1 MLDSQGRV
9 APSLRILSAM
19 VPEAQRLHTALVSAF
34 PAYTTAL
41 FAEHG
46 YPLERSTVEVIET
59 ATVQL
64 DLELAELLEQPFV
77 EQRRTPLELFS
88 LALGTLN
95 PILEDAG
102 VEASPD
108 GRPGDPYGL
117 APGSS
122 ASLGD
127 AVQAAQVAWGAAKA
141 IALTRVDRT
150 APPRPAVVVLTAD
163 RVARQQLCE
172 AAEQAGY
179 QCHGV
184 RNPSAVA
191 SAVATDTV
199 KLAFVDLAHRAAHD
213 AVARLTAAGIPTTV
227 FGAEIDDLTETG
239 LRAAGVRS
247 VVERDRLLTEPE
259 ASFPRIA

>member
-9 APSLRILSAM
+9 APCLRILTAM
-19 VPEAQRLHTALVSAF
+19 VPEARRLHTALVSAF

-41 FAEHG
+41 LAERG
-46 YPLERSTVEVIET
+46 YPLDRSTVEVIET
-59 ATVQL
+59 AMVQL
-64 DLELAELLEQPFV
+64 DLELADLLEQPFV

-88 LALGTLN
+88 LALGTLD
-95 PILEDAG
+95 PVLEDAD
-102 VEASPD
+102 VEESPD
-108 GRPGDPYGL
+108 GRPGDPYAL

-122 ASLGD
+122 AAIGD
-127 AVQAAQVAWGAAKA
+127 VVQAAHTQWGAAKA

-179 QCHGV
+179 QCHGA

-191 SAVATDTV
+191 GAVATETV
-199 KLAFVDLAHRAAHD
+199 KLAFVDLAHRAAYD

-239 LRAAGVRS
+239 LRAAGVRT
-247 VVERDRLLTEPE
+247 VVERDRLLSEPE
-259 ASFPRIA
+259 ASFPRIG

>member
-9 APSLRILSAM
+9 APSLRILTAM

-46 YPLERSTVEVIET
+46 FPLDRSTVEVIET
-59 ATVQL
+59 ATTQL
-64 DLELAELLEQPFV
+64 DLELAALLEQPFV

-95 PILEDAG
+95 PILEDAD
-102 VEASPD
+102 VELSPN

-122 ASLGD
+122 AALGD
-127 AVQAAQVAWGAAKA
+127 AVQVAHTRWGAAKA
-141 IALTRVDRT
+141 IALTSVDRT

-179 QCHGV
+179 QCHGA

-239 LRAAGVRS
+239 LRAAGVSS
-247 VVERDRLLTEPE
+247 VVERDRLLSEPE
-259 ASFPRIA
+259 ASFPRIG

>member
-1 MLDSQGRV
+1 MLDSRGRV
-9 APSLRILSAM
+9 APSLRILTAM
-19 VPEAQRLHTALVSAF
+19 VPEAQRLHAALVSAF

-46 YPLERSTVEVIET
+46 YPLDRSTVEVIET
-59 ATVQL
+59 ATAQL
-64 DLELAELLEQPFV
+64 DLDLAEGLEQPFV

-95 PILEDAG
+95 QILEDAD
-102 VEASPD
+102 VAQSPD

-117 APGSS
+117 VPGSS
-122 ASLGD
+122 AALGD
-127 AVQAAQVAWGAAKA
+127 AVQAAHTQWGAAKA
-141 IALTRVDRT
+141 IALTHVDRT

-179 QCHGV
+179 QCHGA

-247 VVERDRLLTEPE
+247 VVERDRLLSEPE
-259 ASFPRIA
+259 ASFPRIG